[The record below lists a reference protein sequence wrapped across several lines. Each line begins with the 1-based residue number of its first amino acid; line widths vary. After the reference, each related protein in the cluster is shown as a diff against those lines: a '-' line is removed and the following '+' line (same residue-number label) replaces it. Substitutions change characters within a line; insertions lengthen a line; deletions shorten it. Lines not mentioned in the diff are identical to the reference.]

1 MAVAAAA
8 RLEMKAAEN
17 ARSAR
22 PVKSEG
28 NGSNND
34 SSKASCS
41 ALKTAYNDCF
51 NRWYTD
57 KFLKGQWEKE
67 ECIVEWEAYRAC
79 LSKRLEDR
87 NLSHLLKIENLM
99 LASNRKQ

>member
-1 MAVAAAA
+1 MAVVAAASS
-8 RLEMKAAEN
+8 ETKAEERAG
-17 ARSAR
+17 SAQSA
-22 PVKSEG
+22 KSEG
-28 NGSNND
+28 NSTNNGGRN
-34 SSKASCS
+34 ASCS
-41 ALKTAYNDCF
+41 ALKATYNDCF

-87 NLSHLLKIENLM
+87 NLSHLLKIEKLM
-99 LASNRKQ
+99 LASHPKQ